1 MKLNH
6 PTLALALLSAAL
18 IAPAQ
23 TALHP
28 EIDAFRSGDK
38 AYVIAPP
45 RPVAAFDYV
54 VEVQP
59 SFDGSGWMLVQ
70 HRARR
75 AQDAAAHITEADF
88 MRPIDASLYH
98 PGLNM
103 VRPLPAAIPPGQRF
117 LDSGVGDVVILSVM
131 PNSASAPPVPFKVA
145 LNVSSGAVIELSE
158 EKHALVVDN
167 NWFLTQREGRLSL
180 VNWNGERRPIPMDQ
194 TPSHIRS
201 LGEPGRFV
209 VGTVDAN
216 RRMTWHLLDIN
227 SGRIEPADND
237 TVFKA
242 HDLMGTPPGL
252 MILPEADR
260 PESYTAWFANPD
272 GKEFLDFASPT
283 VVWGLPDGRLPHE
296 LDSRAVLAGDLDK
309 FKYGVPAGYSPG
321 VGRNLGA
328 AWYVRDRMMFVRAV
342 EEMSIADYAKY
353 IARFA
358 QNRAMFMAKMV
369 GVSLNVAASENDG
382 RLPEN
387 AGWRDSIKRLVP
399 DRALLSRVTYLGNG
413 ERLTDVPDLQGVMG
427 FIDTPYGRANI
438 SYDSSVRWVP
448 KVTP

>member
-1 MKLNH
+1 MKLNR
-6 PTLALALLSAAL
+6 PTLALALLCAAL
-18 IAPAQ
+18 TAPAQ

-59 SFDGSGWMLVQ
+59 SFDGAEWMLVQ
-70 HRARR
+70 HRSRR
-75 AQDAAAHITEADF
+75 AQDGAAHITESDY
-88 MRPIDASLYH
+88 MRPTETSLYH
-98 PGLNM
+98 PGRNM
-103 VRPLPAAIPPGQRF
+103 VRPLPSTLPQGQLF
-117 LDSGVGDVVILSVM
+117 LDSGVGDVVILSIM
-131 PNSASAPPVPFKVA
+131 PSEADAPPTSRKFALDVP
-145 LNVSSGAVIELSE
+145 SGRMMELSD
-158 EKHALVVDN
+158 EKHVLVVNN
-167 NWFLTQREGRLSL
+167 NWFLTRREDQLSL
-180 VNWNGERRPIPMDQ
+180 VNWNGDRRPIPMDQ

-209 VGTVDAN
+209 VGTTDAN
-216 RRMTWHLLDIN
+216 RRMNWHLVDIN

-237 TVFKA
+237 TVIKA
-242 HDLMGTPPGL
+242 HDLMGNPPGL
-252 MILPEADR
+252 MILPEPDR
-260 PESYTAWFANPD
+260 PESHTAWFANPE

-296 LDSRAVLAGDLDK
+296 LDSRAVLAGDLDR
-309 FKYGVPAGYSPG
+309 FKYGVPAGYSSG
-321 VGRNLGA
+321 VGRNLGT

-342 EEMSIADYAKY
+342 EEMSLADYAKY

-369 GVSLNVAASENDG
+369 GVALNTAAFENDG

-387 AGWRDSIKRLVP
+387 AGWRDSVKRLIP
-399 DRALLSRVTYLGNG
+399 DRALLSRVTYLGDG
-413 ERLTDVPDLQGVMG
+413 QRMSELLDLQGVMG

-448 KVTP
+448 KPTP